1 MLENTEK
8 IKVRNRKKGSV
19 GYSIPDLSINRLFR
33 QDEIKELTMEELR
46 KLSYIPGGKTLIDN
60 YLLIENEEAIKELI
74 GDIEPEY
81 NYTEKEIKW
90 LLEYGSLDQL
100 RDCLNFAPLG
110 VIDIL
115 KNLAVELKV
124 DNVSKR
130 KIIEEKTGLN
140 VSRAIEIKEEIEKDD
155 NQEKIE
161 PSTRKAEPVILDK
174 EKKENKGRKAELP
187 NYNIITTK

>member
-8 IKVRNRKKGSV
+8 IRVRNRKKGSV

-33 QDEIKELTMEELR
+33 QNEIKEITMEELR

-60 YLLIENEEAIKELI
+60 YLLIENEEAIKELV

-100 RDCLNFAPLG
+100 KDCLNFAPLG

-130 KIIEEKTGLN
+130 KVIEEKTGLN
-140 VSRAIEIKEEIEKDD
+140 VSKAIEIKEEIEKDIE
-155 NQEKIE
+155 QEKAE
-161 PSTRKAEPVILDK
+161 PTERKAAPVILD
-174 EKKENKGRKAELP
+174 KKENKGRNAELP
-187 NYNIITTK
+187 NYNIIPKK

>member
-8 IKVRNRKKGSV
+8 IRVRNRKKGSV

-33 QDEIKELTMEELR
+33 QNEIKEITMEELR

-60 YLLIENEEAIKELI
+60 YLLIENEEAIKELV

-81 NYTEKEIKW
+81 NYTEKEVKW

-100 RDCLNFAPLG
+100 KDCLNFAPLG

-115 KNLAVELKV
+115 KNLAIELKV
-124 DNVSKR
+124 DNISKR
-130 KIIEEKTGLN
+130 KVIEEKTGLN
-140 VSRAIEIKEEIEKDD
+140 VSRAIEIKEEIEKDIE
-155 NQEKIE
+155 QEKAE
-161 PSTRKAEPVILDK
+161 PTERKAAPVILD
-174 EKKENKGRKAELP
+174 KKENKGRKAELP
-187 NYNIITTK
+187 NYNIIPKK